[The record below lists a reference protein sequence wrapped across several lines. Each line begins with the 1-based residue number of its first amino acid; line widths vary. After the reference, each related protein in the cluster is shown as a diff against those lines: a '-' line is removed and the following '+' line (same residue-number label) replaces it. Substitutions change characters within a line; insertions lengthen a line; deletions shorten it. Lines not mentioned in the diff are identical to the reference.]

1 MHGPLHLRAMNNT
14 SIEKPKI
21 SIFDFNDFRS
31 YLLSAGMPD
40 GLYGHTAN
48 NLKSWAN
55 RLGYKSPSSLTMVLK
70 GTRLPSYDMIRS
82 FVKDLNLNNRERK
95 YFELLVELEKV
106 QAKGKDTS
114 HVLEQINQVTQNSGI
129 FQLEMKTFSTISEW
143 YYLAIKQ
150 LISSPDFINDPEW
163 IYKKLRK
170 KVTPSQ
176 IKTALE
182 NLEELDIISNVD
194 GKLKVLKPGLITT
207 NDVPSSAIK
216 RHHYGMIQRALES
229 IDEQKVENRQIN
241 SLTMKVE
248 KNKLPEAK
256 KFIFDFLKEFNE
268 RYSSNNSNDLYQLN
282 VQLFEHTKDVYFN

>member
-1 MHGPLHLRAMNNT
+1 MKT
-14 SIEKPKI
+14 IENIKPKI
-21 SIFDFNDFRS
+21 SIFDFNEFRS
-31 YLLSAGMPD
+31 FLLAVGMPD
-40 GLYGHTAN
+40 GLYGHTSN
-48 NLKSWAN
+48 NLKKWAN

-70 GTRLPSYDMIRS
+70 GSRLPSYEMIRA

-95 YFELLVELEKV
+95 YFELLVELEKL
-106 QAKGKDTS
+106 QAKGKDTEHILDQIS
-114 HVLEQINQVTQNSGI
+114 HVTQNSGK

-150 LISSPDFINDPEW
+150 LISTPGFVDDVEW

-170 KVTPSQ
+170 KATPAQ
-176 IKTALE
+176 IKLALK
-182 NLEELDIISNVD
+182 NLEELKIIARVD
-194 GKLKVLKPGLITT
+194 NKLRVLKPGLITT

-216 RHHYGMIQRALES
+216 RHHFGMIERALES
-229 IDEQKVENRQIN
+229 IEEQSVENRQIN

-268 RYSSNNSNDLYQLN
+268 RYSSDNSDDLYQLN